1 MFQPIP
7 GDSEAG
13 VYNWLGARVKRFVRW
28 WRWLDALVN
37 QPLPEGRA
45 WYWTW
50 LAPDGYAWFVP
61 VLSLLLI
68 ATMALGPTF
77 QFAPINIA
85 LLILGLA
92 KMTNPC

>member
-1 MFQPIP
+1 MATP
-7 GDSEAG
+7 
-13 VYNWLGARVKRFVRW
+13 
-28 WRWLDALVN
+28 
-37 QPLPEGRA
+37 
-45 WYWTW
+45 
-50 LAPDGYAWFVP
+50 GYAWFVP

>member
-1 MFQPIP
+1 MA
-7 GDSEAG
+7 GRKGEAFRPL
-13 VYNWLGARVKRFVRW
+13 VAMARC
-28 WRWLDALVN
+28 LVN